1 MFGCATGTSI
11 EECVQNQKLRRL
23 GQVLHTPN
31 HRLPKRVLFS
41 MPSSEWLNDGGGQSL
56 NSQRDYE
63 TRVPGTPGTHSNI
76 GQQKR
81 NTYTHLSK
89 GQSQPHSI
97 LPGGHSVPTFIGLP
111 SGWKREECTRPC
123 GLSTGKT
130 DVYYISPNGQKVRTK
145 HEMKFLLDDAY
156 DISTFDWRTG
166 KFQMSASKVRRTD
179 DSSSPTSAKVPRMD
193 SAFVRRTSPPDVF
206 TPIVVRSHPECKRT
220 DVKNLNQ
227 EPPHQLFWEK
237 RFKGTYAVDP
247 ETGEAFKQL
256 SLPKDI
262 QSAGVPGYEAPQLVQ
277 SLVNALA
284 TKSSPITGQEQPV
297 SAFEKN
303 PCVAAN
309 NLQPMIK
316 TYIVSDE
323 DVRRQEARVRELR
336 RKLELARKKLNPRY
350 SSERHG

>member
-1 MFGCATGTSI
+1 M
-11 EECVQNQKLRRL
+11 
-23 GQVLHTPN
+23 
-31 HRLPKRVLFS
+31 
-41 MPSSEWLNDGGGQSL
+41 L
-56 NSQRDYE
+56 NSQ
-63 TRVPGTPGTHSNI
+63 PSGTHSNI

-179 DSSSPTSAKVPRMD
+179 DSSSPTSAKGNIFPPNTDTLVCSSSHGFCLCTPYISPRRVH
-193 SAFVRRTSPPDVF
+193 SYCCPIPPGMQ
-206 TPIVVRSHPECKRT
+206 TYRC
-220 DVKNLNQ
+220 Q
-227 EPPHQLFWEK
+227 EPQPGTSTS
-237 RFKGTYAVDP
+237 GTYAVDP

-336 RKLELARKKLNPRY
+336 RKLELARKKLNP
-350 SSERHG
+350 